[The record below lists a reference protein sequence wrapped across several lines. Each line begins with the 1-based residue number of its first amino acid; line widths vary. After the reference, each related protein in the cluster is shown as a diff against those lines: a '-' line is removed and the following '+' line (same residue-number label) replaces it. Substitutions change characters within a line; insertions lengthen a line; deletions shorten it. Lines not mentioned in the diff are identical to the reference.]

1 VTDVALVEALDMG
14 KRSGYVSR
22 GKGNSNTN
30 TLVTRRDTQWGQP
43 DWCCVARARDKK
55 ESPRDLHWRQA
66 GRHSPQEYAGWWN
79 MATTQSTW
87 PDCRADWMSARAQV
101 IMGPLELELT
111 SKLFSTTTCTLPW
124 VKLPCMTE
132 ANTDKCR
139 REAHTEGTQ
148 ASKVSLVTVEHVRPT
163 KQELWEAELEPHG
176 GKGKD
181 IPVVGLGVRWYA
193 YPSLTVLRHRKHAGE
208 ETEVRQDDMKAAFR
222 WQRRHK

>member
-1 VTDVALVEALDMG
+1 M
-14 KRSGYVSR
+14 SGLLQLSLTLR
-22 GKGNSNTN
+22 KLL
-30 TLVTRRDTQWGQP
+30 LVT
-43 DWCCVARARDKK
+43 
-55 ESPRDLHWRQA
+55 
-66 GRHSPQEYAGWWN
+66 
-79 MATTQSTW
+79 
-87 PDCRADWMSARAQV
+87 
-101 IMGPLELELT
+101 GPLLLKLLCMT
-111 SKLFSTTTCTLPW
+111 SLLL

-208 ETEVRQDDMKAAFR
+208 ETGVRQGDMKAAFR